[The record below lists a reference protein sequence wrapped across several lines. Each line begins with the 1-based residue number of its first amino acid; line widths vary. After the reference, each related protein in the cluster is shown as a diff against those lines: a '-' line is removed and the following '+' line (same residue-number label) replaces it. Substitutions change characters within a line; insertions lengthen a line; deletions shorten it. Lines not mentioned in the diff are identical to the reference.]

1 MSLVLFDA
9 PGPRARRRVRIW
21 SVVAGVAIAA
31 LLVLAAIR
39 LNQRGIFD
47 ADRWDIFTEDTATWE
62 ALLRRGLLATLRAAA
77 LAAAIA
83 MPAGALLAVA
93 RTSEKAL
100 VRKVAAVWI
109 EAFRGL
115 PVVLLMFFLAL
126 GLDFSIFNAVVGGLV
141 LYNTAVI
148 AEIIRAGLLS
158 LPGGQREAALA
169 VGLTTGQTMRMILL
183 PQALRRMLP
192 SLVSQLVVLLKDT
205 SLGFIVGYVE
215 LLRINREL
223 RDFFG
228 SRYIFSL
235 FLVTAVIYI
244 GVNFAISRFA
254 VYLERRGSSKTAGGV
269 STMQG
274 AAGADT
280 GGA

>member
-9 PGPRARRRVRIW
+9 PGPRARRRVTIW
-21 SVVAGVAIAA
+21 SAVAGVVIAA
-31 LLVLAAIR
+31 LLVLAAVR

-62 ALLRRGLLATLRAAA
+62 ALFRRGLLATLRAAA
-77 LAAAIA
+77 LATVIA
-83 MPAGALLAVA
+83 MPAGALLAIA
-93 RTSEKAL
+93 RMSETRW
-100 VRKVAAVWI
+100 VRSTAAVWI

-126 GLDFSIFNAVVGGLV
+126 GFDFSIFNAVVGGLV
-141 LYNTAVI
+141 LYNTAVF
-148 AEIIRAGLLS
+148 AEILRAGLLS

-169 VGLTTGQTMRMILL
+169 IGLTTGQALRLILL
-183 PQALRRMLP
+183 PQAIRRMLP
-192 SLVSQLVVLLKDT
+192 SLVSQVVVLLKDT

-215 LLRINREL
+215 LLRVNREL

-244 GVNFAISRFA
+244 GVNFALSRVA
-254 VYLERRGSSKTAGGV
+254 VYLERRGTAKAAGGV

>member
-9 PGPRARRRVRIW
+9 PGPRARRRVTIW
-21 SVVAGVAIAA
+21 SAVAGVVIAA
-31 LLVLAAIR
+31 LLVLAAVR

-62 ALLRRGLLATLRAAA
+62 ALFRRGLLATLRAAA
-77 LAAAIA
+77 LATVIA
-83 MPAGALLAVA
+83 MPAGALLAIA
-93 RTSEKAL
+93 RMSESRW
-100 VRKVAAVWI
+100 VRSTAAVWI

-126 GLDFSIFNAVVGGLV
+126 GFDFSIFNAVVGGLV
-141 LYNTAVI
+141 LYNTAVF
-148 AEIIRAGLLS
+148 AEILRAGLLS

-169 VGLTTGQTMRMILL
+169 IGLTTGQALRLILL
-183 PQALRRMLP
+183 PQAIRRMLP
-192 SLVSQLVVLLKDT
+192 SLVSQVVVLLKDT

-215 LLRINREL
+215 LLRVNREL

-244 GVNFAISRFA
+244 GVNFALSRVA
-254 VYLERRGSSKTAGGV
+254 VYLERRGTAKAAGGV

>member
-21 SVVAGVAIAA
+21 STVAGVAIAA
-31 LLVLAAIR
+31 LVVLAAIR

-47 ADRWDIFTEDTATWE
+47 AERWDIFTEDTATWE
-62 ALLRRGLLATLRAAA
+62 ALLRRGLGATLRAAA
-77 LAAAIA
+77 LAAVIA
-83 MPAGALLAVA
+83 LTAGALVAVA
-93 RTSEKAL
+93 RMSEHAWIR
-100 VRKVAAVWI
+100 VPAAVGI

-115 PVVLLMFFLAL
+115 PVVLLIFFGALA
-126 GLDFSIFNAVVGGLV
+126 LDFSIFTAVVFGLV

-148 AEIIRAGLLS
+148 AEILRAGLLS

-169 VGLTTGQTMRMILL
+169 IGLTTGQAMRLILM
-183 PQALRRMLP
+183 PQAIRRMLP
-192 SLVSQLVVLLKDT
+192 SIVSQIVVLLKDT

-215 LLRINREL
+215 LLRVNREL

-235 FLVTAVIYI
+235 FVVTAVIYI

-254 VYLERRGSSKTAGGV
+254 VYLERRGSTKTAGGV
-269 STMQG
+269 AHVDESTE
-274 AAGADT
+274 APRA
-280 GGA
+280 